1 MTAMGQKRSLAAYG
15 RNGWK
20 ADIGELARST
30 LPVLEEEQQ
39 KEGPMTRSLLLLSV
53 TALLLPA
60 CQAGEKPAND
70 AAEVNGTAAV
80 ETGADEQAIR
90 GHVDHWLQL
99 VKAKD
104 AAGIAEL
111 YAEDGAVMPPNAPIG
126 KGRAAIEQ
134 TWASMMRTPGFDLT
148 FVPEQIIVSSSGDMA
163 LDRGTYRLAVA
174 PDGTAQTDT
183 GKYVVVWRKI
193 GSEWKAAADIF
204 NSDLPTSGG

>member
-1 MTAMGQKRSLAAYG
+1 
-15 RNGWK
+15 
-20 ADIGELARST
+20 
-30 LPVLEEEQQ
+30 
-39 KEGPMTRSLLLLSV
+39 MTRSLLLLSV

-60 CQAGEKPAND
+60 CQAGDKPASNT
-70 AAEVNGTAAV
+70 AEVNSTAALDA
-80 ETGADEQAIR
+80 GADEQAIR
-90 GHVDHWLQL
+90 GQVDRWLQL

-126 KGRAAIEQ
+126 KGRAAIQQ
-134 TWASMMRTPGFDLT
+134 TWASMMNTPGFGLT

-174 PDGTAQTDT
+174 PNGTAMTDT

-193 GSEWKAAADIF
+193 GGEWKAAPDIF
-204 NSDLPTSGG
+204 NSDLPASGG